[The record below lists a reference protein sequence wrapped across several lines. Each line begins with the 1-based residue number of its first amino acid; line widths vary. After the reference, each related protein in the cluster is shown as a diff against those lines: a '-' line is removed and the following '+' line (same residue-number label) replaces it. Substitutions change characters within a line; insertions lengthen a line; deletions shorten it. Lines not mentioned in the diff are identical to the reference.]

1 MIGMNHGQEGCTP
14 MTATPRGPVT
24 PTTPPVSHRRRA
36 SGLPGDQPTSQDIAA
51 NLPPAMRVGAAIA
64 WRFVVI
70 AAALYVLG
78 KIFSE
83 LIELVVPVAIA
94 LLLAALLS
102 PAVARL
108 VRWGVARAWATA
120 IVLIGGLAAV
130 GGLLTFVIT
139 RFVNGL
145 PALRAQVS
153 EAIDKINHWLTTGPL
168 HLTDSQVQKWLTQ
181 AQDSIKGNQGEVASQ
196 VLDTAVTIGRLAG
209 GAALCI
215 FCLIFFLHDGDRI
228 WRFLTRIVPYE
239 HRDRVDLAGR
249 RGFAALGHYVR
260 ATVVVAMIDAT
271 SIGVGLAIIG
281 VPLAVPLSALIFLG
295 AFVPILGAFV
305 TGTVAVMV
313 ALVANGVVSALVV
326 LGLLIAVMQVEGHV
340 LQPLLLG
347 RAVRLHPLA
356 VVLGIGVGLTL
367 AGIPGALLAVPL
379 LAVLNASV
387 RSLLSDADAEVDPEE
402 IDPNAPG
409 EADPADADD
418 DSGGALGRL
427 LHRS

>member
-1 MIGMNHGQEGCTP
+1 
-14 MTATPRGPVT
+14 MTATPRERGQDVT
-24 PTTPPVSHRRRA
+24 
-36 SGLPGDQPTSQDIAA
+36 G
-51 NLPPAMRVGAAIA
+51 NLPPAVRIGAALS
-64 WRFVVI
+64 WRLLTI

-78 KIFSE
+78 RVVST
-83 LIELVVPVAIA
+83 LIELVVPVSIA

-108 VRWGVARAWATA
+108 VQWGIPRAAATA

-130 GGLLTFVIT
+130 GGLLTFVIS

-153 EAIDKINHWLTTGPL
+153 DAIDKINHWLTTGPL

-181 AQDSIKGNQGEVASQ
+181 AQDSIKGNQGEVASH

-209 GAALCI
+209 GTALCI
-215 FCLIFFLHDGDRI
+215 FTLIFFLHDGDRI
-228 WRFLTRIVPYE
+228 WRFATRIVPGE

-260 ATVVVAMIDAT
+260 ATVVVAMIDSLT
-271 SIGVGLAIIG
+271 IGIGLAIIG
-281 VPLAVPLSALIFLG
+281 VPLAVPLAALIFLG
-295 AFVPILGAFV
+295 AFVPILGAFI
-305 TGTVAVMV
+305 TGTVAVLV
-313 ALVANGVVSALVV
+313 ALVAKSLVSALVV
-326 LGLLIAVMQVEGHV
+326 LGLLVAVMQIEGHV

-379 LAVLNASV
+379 LAVLNAGI
-387 RSLLSDADAEVDPEE
+387 RSLLSDADAAVDPQDV
-402 IDPNAPG
+402 DPNEP
-409 EADPADADD
+409 EQADPADVSDEHT
-418 DSGGALGRL
+418 GGSLRRL
-427 LHRS
+427 LHGS

>member
-1 MIGMNHGQEGCTP
+1 

>member
-1 MIGMNHGQEGCTP
+1 
-14 MTATPRGPVT
+14 
-24 PTTPPVSHRRRA
+24 
-36 SGLPGDQPTSQDIAA
+36 
-51 NLPPAMRVGAAIA
+51 
-64 WRFVVI
+64 
-70 AAALYVLG
+70 
-78 KIFSE
+78 
-83 LIELVVPVAIA
+83 
-94 LLLAALLS
+94 
-102 PAVARL
+102 VARL
-108 VRWGVARAWATA
+108 VRWGVPRAWATA

-145 PALRAQVS
+145 PELRAQVS

>member
-1 MIGMNHGQEGCTP
+1 MTTTP
-14 MTATPRGPVT
+14 SGPVPQPPT
-24 PTTPPVSHRRRA
+24 PASHRRRTT
-36 SGLPGDQPTSQDIAA
+36 GPPDIAGA
-51 NLPPAMRVGAAIA
+51 LPPAMRIGAALS
-64 WRFVVI
+64 WRFVAI

-78 KIFSE
+78 RVFST
-83 LIELVVPVAIA
+83 LIELVVPVSIA

-108 VRWGVARAWATA
+108 VRWGIPRAWSTA

-145 PALRAQVS
+145 PALRAQIAD
-153 EAIDKINHWLTTGPL
+153 AIDKINHWLTTGPL
-168 HLTDSQVQKWLTQ
+168 HMTDSQVQKWLTQ

-228 WRFLTRIVPYE
+228 WRFLTRIVPVE

-260 ATVVVAMIDAT
+260 ATVVVAMIDSLT
-271 SIGVGLAIIG
+271 IGIGLSIVG
-281 VPLAVPLSALIFLG
+281 VPLAVPLAALIFLG

-305 TGTVAVMV
+305 TGTVAVLV
-313 ALVANGVVSALVV
+313 ALVAKSLVSALVV
-326 LGLLIAVMQVEGHV
+326 LGLLVAVMQIEGHV

-379 LAVLNASV
+379 LAVLNAGI
-387 RSLLSDADAEVDPEE
+387 RSLLSDADAEVDPTDV
-402 IDPNAPG
+402 DPNEPD
-409 EADPADADD
+409 EAEPADVTDD
-418 DSGGALGRL
+418 DTGSLRRL
-427 LHRS
+427 LHGS

>member
-1 MIGMNHGQEGCTP
+1 
-14 MTATPRGPVT
+14 MTATPSDSTRKPPT
-24 PTTPPVSHRRRA
+24 PATHRRR
-36 SGLPGDQPTSQDIAA
+36 PGAQPDGWRSADIAG
-51 NLPPAMRVGAAIA
+51 NLPTALRISAALS
-64 WRFVVI
+64 WRFVAI

-78 KIFSE
+78 RVFSG

-108 VRWGVARAWATA
+108 VRWGVPRGPATA
-120 IVLIGGLAAV
+120 AVLVGGLAAV
-130 GGLLTFVIT
+130 GGLLTFVIS

-145 PALRAQVS
+145 PALRAQIS
-153 EAIDKINHWLTTGPL
+153 DAIDKINHWLTTGPL

-181 AQDSIKGNQGEVASQ
+181 AQDSVQGNQGAVASQ

-215 FCLIFFLHDGDRI
+215 FTLIFFLYDGDRI
-228 WRFLTRIVPYE
+228 WRFLTRIVPVE

-260 ATVVVAMIDAT
+260 ATVVVAMIDSI
-271 SIGVGLAIIG
+271 SIGIGLAIIG
-281 VPLAVPLSALIFLG
+281 VPLAVPLAALIFLG

-305 TGTVAVMV
+305 TGTVAVLV
-313 ALVANGVVSALVV
+313 ALVAKSLVSALVV
-326 LGLLIAVMQVEGHV
+326 LGLLLAVMQVEGHV

-367 AGIPGALLAVPL
+367 WGIPGALLAVPL
-379 LAVLNASV
+379 LAVLNAGI
-387 RSLLSDADAEVDPEE
+387 RSLLSGADADVDPEE
-402 IDPNAPG
+402 VDPNEPE
-409 EADPADADD
+409 EAEPADEDAGDD
-418 DSGGALGRL
+418 VGALRRL
-427 LHRS
+427 LHGS